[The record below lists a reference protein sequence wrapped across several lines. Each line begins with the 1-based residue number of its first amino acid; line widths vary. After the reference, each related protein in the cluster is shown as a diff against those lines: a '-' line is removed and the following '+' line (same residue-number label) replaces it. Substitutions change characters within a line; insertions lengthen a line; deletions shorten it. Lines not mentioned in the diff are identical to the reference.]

1 METQSEENWFSGS
14 SSSSS
19 SSSDSD
25 SVLEMIELT
34 DPNDPNDIDDS
45 FAATNHIGPTKT
57 KSSPLLI
64 KDLCDDRSD
73 KDTSLS
79 LVQVYPFFEELTLP
93 DPLLYCHASNITCV
107 HEEDLYYAGV
117 IRMGLTVKHFDIILV
132 APTKSACKMAGM
144 LGFIQI
150 PKICIAEIRP
160 RKDFMLLKIPI
171 LVNNISTQLYPN
183 INFNYIKRTNFLF
196 LDTEENEFEYL
207 HRLKQFFYTEIPV
220 EFRKLIH
227 HNRRP
232 SFLLVVDRETS
243 RDIQYVG
250 TRLDRL

>member
-1 METQSEENWFSGS
+1 METNSEDSWLA

-25 SVLEMIELT
+25 NTYQLLTENEL
-34 DPNDPNDIDDS
+34 DNSSCFS
-45 FAATNHIGPTKT
+45 FTTSNKI
-57 KSSPLLI
+57 SPLLI
-64 KDLCDDRSD
+64 KDLCDDDSD
-73 KDTSLS
+73 NEDSLS
-79 LVQVYPFFEELTLP
+79 LSRVYPFLEELTLP
-93 DPLLYCHASNITCV
+93 DPLMFCHASNITCV
-107 HEEDLYYAGV
+107 HEEDVFYAGS
-117 IRMGLTVKHFDIILV
+117 IRMGLMIKHFDIILV
-132 APTKSACKMAGM
+132 SPTKSACKMAGM

-160 RKDFMLLKIPI
+160 RKDFMILKIPI
-171 LVNNISTQLYPN
+171 LLNNQTTQLYPN
-183 INFNYIKRTNFLF
+183 IDFNYLKKTNFLF
-196 LDTEENEFEYL
+196 VDTEENEFEYL
-207 HRLKQFFYTEIPV
+207 RRLKQFFYTEIPS

-243 RDIQYVG
+243 RDIHYVG